1 MLEGTLSILF
11 YTLPRWRWPL
21 NSQAMS
27 WFSFCLKFSSERMLA
42 VSRHHFP
49 LGKAFNFKQELFCDF
64 QLLAW
69 IRGLVL
75 EIRPFFFYPGTAVFQ
90 LLQSWHFQRK
100 LLCWWLGS
108 FFVVGG
114 RGAVGSL
121 PFFPLGGS
129 STPPSPPPTPP
140 PTPSPAATIKNA
152 PGVCVCGGDYS
163 CLRATV

>member
-75 EIRPFFFYPGTAVFQ
+75 EIRPFFFFLSWYSGFSTSAVLTLSEETS
-90 LLQSWHFQRK
+90 LLVSGKF
-100 LLCWWLGS
+100 LC
-108 FFVVGG
+108 
-114 RGAVGSL
+114 
-121 PFFPLGGS
+121 
-129 STPPSPPPTPP
+129 
-140 PTPSPAATIKNA
+140 
-152 PGVCVCGGDYS
+152 CGGQG
-163 CLRATV
+163 CCRIPALFPTRWQ